1 MNRSLPRLS
10 TIAAAAA
17 LMPVLGVTA
26 SHAAPSLRVYDVTIT
41 NLTSGQP
48 LTPPVVATHRR
59 PVDVF
64 EVGEAASFEV
74 KEIAENGNVEPL
86 ADALA
91 VDKHVFESNVFPSL
105 PGPGPILHNGGTLNL
120 QITASPPAMYL
131 SFVSMLICT
140 NDGFTGLDAQRL
152 PKKVGDS
159 VTVYPDAYDAGTE
172 INTEDFADIVPPC
185 QGLVGVMSDDTGTG
199 ASDPALAEGGV
210 ITHHLGILG
219 GVDLLPE
226 VQLGQHGWTDPV
238 AEVVITRTK

>member
-1 MNRSLPRLS
+1 MNRSFPRLS
-10 TIAAAAA
+10 TIAAAVA

-26 SHAAPSLRVYDVTIT
+26 SHAAPSIKTYEIKIT

-48 LTPPVVATHRR
+48 FTPPVVATHRR

-74 KEIAENGNVEPL
+74 KEIAENGNVDPL

-91 VDKHVFESNVFPSL
+91 ANKHVFESNVFPA
-105 PGPGPILHNGGTLNL
+105 PGPGPIMHDGGTLNF
-120 QITASPPAMYL
+120 QISASPPAKYL

-159 VTVYPDAYDAGTE
+159 VTVYTDAYDAGTE
-172 INTEDFADIVPPC
+172 INTEDFANIVPPC
-185 QGLVGVMSDDTGTG
+185 QGLVGIMSDDPGTNV
-199 ASDPALAEGGV
+199 SDSMLAENGV
-210 ITHHLGILG
+210 ITHHLGVMGDID
-219 GVDLLPE
+219 DLVLDP
-226 VQLGQHGWTDPV
+226 HGWTDPV
-238 AEVVITRTK
+238 AKVVITRTD